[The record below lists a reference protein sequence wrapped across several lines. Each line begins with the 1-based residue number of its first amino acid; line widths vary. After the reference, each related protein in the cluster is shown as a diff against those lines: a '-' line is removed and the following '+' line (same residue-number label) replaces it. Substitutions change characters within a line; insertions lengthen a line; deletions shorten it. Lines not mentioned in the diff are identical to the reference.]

1 MNKQKGILKK
11 NARIA
16 IINRGE
22 AAIRFIRAVN
32 DYNFLHNT
40 KLSTIAFYIP
50 NEENS
55 LFVKRASEAYN
66 LKDFEKKASTGSP
79 YLNYNLLLNALK
91 KTKCDAVWPGWGFVA
106 EDDNFVSLLEEKEIL
121 FLGPSA
127 KAMAAL
133 GDKIEAKK
141 IAEKAKVPILP
152 WSKKAIKSVEE
163 AQKFAEKIGYPVIL
177 KAANAGGGRGI
188 RMVKNA
194 SELKK
199 QFISA
204 RDETIR
210 ITNND
215 HIFMERMVEK
225 SRHLEVQTVV
235 DSHGNVNTFGV
246 RDCSVQRRN
255 QKVIEETPP
264 PNFSP
269 KLMEKIQKD
278 AAKLLKVAKYRSA
291 GTVEFIYD
299 VPRKEYYF
307 MEVNTRLQV
316 EHPISE
322 QIYQVDL
329 VQAQLD
335 VAFGK
340 EVKFDCAPRGH
351 SVEVRLNAEDPENDF
366 IPAPGLISVLKMP
379 AGSGIRVDSGVEQ
392 HSEIPTDFDSMI
404 AKIISYAPTREMAM
418 AKLKRALQEMHIK
431 IEGGITNRAFLLE
444 LLNSKEVVNGIAD
457 TKFIERFLH
466 KKREQGKSWHIA
478 LVSCAIESYLREY
491 REELQNFQQQFSKSG
506 YLHNVPSPTG
516 KEIELQLQGNDY
528 VFFVKSVGGNVFH
541 INIDKT
547 LVVVSYLPKDEQRIL
562 IYEGKRFV
570 IQNIERGDTIIC
582 EVDGVPHPIE
592 MDSQGVIKSAAPA
605 MVIDVVKKEGDTVQ
619 KGDVILTLEAMKME
633 TAIFASES
641 GVIKSFYVQKGEQ
654 VAAGQPLVA
663 VDSKEQDNAAAT
675 PKSKRVD
682 FKSLTKG
689 KKYKNKSERKW
700 EILEREFLA
709 IFLGYDAIKQTAMWG
724 NLQAFVHENPSYQKK
739 LYKTL
744 TKAIEIFISIESL
757 FSSKRFSTES
767 SAQAL
772 NCQELLAHFF
782 KRTEDREKGLPEAFI
797 QRLEKAIHL
806 YTYRSLNHY
815 ETTNRAIFRIYK
827 SYANSAAKA
836 SVLQTVLFSLKD
848 ISFFQKERY
857 DHDDLG
863 NILDRLIRETQLTY
877 PSLVDGAFHARYHL
891 VDGPK
896 LGEIRSENRQELLET
911 FDILLDNETSDPE
924 NYEQKIINSGNYINF
939 DLINLTFDKDTDKK
953 KLALELLAK
962 RFNRYRKFHSG
973 KVVQQNN
980 SYFYH
985 LKYTEK
991 RKTVHFILGV
1001 ISTIKYQNRISDFYE
1016 YIEKSKVDSPEVML
1030 FVSSPGNKDEK
1041 KEEDFIAKL
1050 EKCSQQI
1057 DLFYLGFFYK
1067 DLQFTY
1073 RTLEQ
1078 DSDWMWTENEHR
1090 RYFSPLIYNELR
1102 VARLCNFHLE
1112 LLYRTKTVYLLRAT
1126 AKDNKKD
1133 QRIFVLCNVTDTVP
1147 QYDEDH
1153 SITAIPTL
1161 EHSITEAIYVIRT
1174 YQAAYGTRLYWNR
1187 IIMHIRSPLDIKL
1200 KLIEK
1205 YAKKLAPRFYGLG
1218 LEKTVIYAHTDR
1230 EKPDKEM
1237 EFLFENISGLHFS
1250 IRGRQISNAP
1260 LEPMDYY
1267 VAKNVRCRRRG
1278 IVYPY
1283 ELIKMLTRPG
1293 HSNAENLPR
1302 GVFKELDLQYD
1313 EKSDQHRLLSVA
1325 DRPYGKNKSNII
1337 FGTIINFS
1345 KNHPY
1350 GLKRVLILG
1359 DPSGDMGSLAEDECR
1374 RINAAI
1380 DFAQE
1385 RNLPVEWIPISSGAR
1400 IDMQSGTEN
1409 LDWTASTLRKII
1421 EFTQQGGEINMI
1433 VAGTN
1438 VGAQSYWNAE
1448 ATMLMH
1454 TAGLLIMTSD
1464 ASMLLTGKK
1473 ALDFSGSVSAGN
1485 NLGIGGAERIMAPN
1499 GQAQIWVENLTEAY
1513 QVLFRHYDVTY
1524 RAPGSVFPMKRETKD
1539 PKTRSVSEAPYQDS
1553 LGQGFT
1559 KVGDIFSIECNRE
1572 RKKPF
1577 DMRQIMEAVVDR
1589 DFGHVERWQLMKN
1602 AEIAVVWETRIGGY
1616 SVGLIGIESRPLTRI
1631 GPLAND
1637 GPETWNGGTLFPK
1650 SSQKIA
1656 RAINSYSDCMPL
1668 VILAN
1673 LSGFDGSPESLRNCQ
1688 LEYGAEIGRA
1698 VVNFKGPIIFVVT
1711 ARYHGGAYVVFSRSL
1726 NPYLR
1731 VAAIEG
1737 TYASVIGGAP
1747 AAAVV
1752 FPKKV
1757 QKDTYSDL
1765 TVINAQKDLV
1775 AGKISQNE
1783 FKQIFQKVY
1792 TEKQNDLAQEFDSV
1806 HSVKRAQAVGSIHD
1820 IISAKNLR
1828 PYIIK
1833 SLEEMTEKYLTD
1845 IDL

>member
-16 IINRGE
+16 ILNRGE

-55 LFVKRASEAYN
+55 LFVKRANEAYN
-66 LKDFEKKASTGSP
+66 FTDFEKKTSTVSP
-79 YLNYNLLLNALK
+79 YLNYELLLNALK
-91 KTKCDAVWPGWGFVA
+91 KTKCDAVWPGWGFVS
-106 EDDNFVSLLEEKEIL
+106 EDDQFVSLLEEKGIV

-127 KAMAAL
+127 KAMADL
-133 GDKIEAKK
+133 GDKIQAKK
-141 IAEKAKVPILP
+141 IADKAKVPILP
-152 WSKKAIKSVEE
+152 WSKKALKTVEE
-163 AQKFAEKIGYPVIL
+163 AAQFAEKIGYPVIL

-188 RMVKNA
+188 RMVKTPN
-194 SELKK
+194 ELAK
-199 QFISA
+199 QFASA
-204 RDETIR
+204 RDETLR

-225 SRHLEVQTVV
+225 SRHLEVQALV

-264 PNFSP
+264 PHFSDE
-269 KLMEKIQKD
+269 LMASIQKD
-278 AAKLLKVAKYRSA
+278 AAKLLKMAKYRSA

-299 VPRKEYYF
+299 VPREEYYF

-329 VQAQLD
+329 VQGQID

-340 EVKFDCAPRGH
+340 EVKFDASARGH
-351 SVEVRLNAEDPENDF
+351 AIEVRLNAEDPENDF

-404 AKIISYAPTREMAM
+404 AKIISYAPNREMAI
-418 AKLKRALQEMHIK
+418 AKLKRALEEMHIK

-444 LLNSKEVVNGIAD
+444 LLNSKEVVDGVAD
-457 TKFIERFLH
+457 TKFIERFLS
-466 KKREQGKSWHIA
+466 KKRQQSKSWHIA
-478 LVSCAIESYLREY
+478 LISCAIESYLKEY

-506 YLHNVPSPTG
+506 YLRNVPSPTG
-516 KEIELQLQGNDY
+516 REIELQLAGNSY
-528 VFFVKSVGGNVFH
+528 VFFVKSVGGNFFH
-541 INIDKT
+541 VLIDNT
-547 LVVVSYLPKDEQRIL
+547 LVVVTYLPRDDQRVL

-605 MVIDVVKKEGDTVQ
+605 MVINVLKKEGDTVQ

-633 TAIFASES
+633 TAIFATES
-641 GVIKSFYVQKGEQ
+641 GVIKSLYVQKGEQ

-663 VDSKEQDNAAAT
+663 VDSKEQEDTEKAPQA
-675 PKSKRVD
+675 KRVD
-682 FKSLTKG
+682 FKSISKG
-689 KKYKNKSERKW
+689 KNFKNKGERTW
-700 EILEREFLA
+700 EVLQQEFLS
-709 IFLGYDAIKQTAMWG
+709 IFLGYDAAQQVTIWSDMQK
-724 NLQAFVHENPSYQKK
+724 FVDKNPAYQKK

-744 TKAIEIFISIESL
+744 IKAIEIFISIESL
-757 FSSKRFSTES
+757 FTSKRFSTES

-797 QRLEKAIHL
+797 QRLEKAIRW

-815 ETTNRAIFRIYK
+815 ETINRAIFRIYK
-827 SYANSAAKA
+827 SYANSKTKA
-836 SVLQTVLFSLKD
+836 SVLQTALFAIKD
-848 ISFFQKERY
+848 IAFFQKERY
-857 DHDDLG
+857 DRDLLG
-863 NILDRLIRETQLTY
+863 NILDKLIRESQLRY

-891 VDGPK
+891 VDDPK
-896 LGEIRSENRQELLET
+896 LTEIRNENRQELLET
-911 FDILLDNETSDPE
+911 FDTLLDKDIANRNEYAE
-924 NYEQKIINSGNYINF
+924 KIINSGNYINF
-939 DLINLTFDKDTDKK
+939 DLINLTFDKDVEKK
-953 KLALELLAK
+953 QLALELLAR

-991 RKTVHFILGV
+991 RKTMHFVLGV
-1001 ISTIKYQNRISDFYE
+1001 ISTIKYKNRVKDFYE
-1016 YIEKSKVDSPEVML
+1016 YIEESKIDSPEIML
-1030 FVSSPGNKDEK
+1030 FISSPGNKDEK
-1041 KEEDFIAKL
+1041 KEEEFIAKL
-1050 EKCSQQI
+1050 DPCSQKI
-1057 DLFYLGFFYK
+1057 RHFYLGFFYK

-1073 RTLEQ
+1073 RTVEQ
-1078 DSDWMWTENEHR
+1078 GADNAWQENEQR

-1102 VARLCNFHLE
+1102 VERLCNFHLE
-1112 LLYRTKTVYLLRAT
+1112 LLDRTKTVYLLRAT

-1133 QRIFVLCNVTDTVP
+1133 QRLFVLCNVTDTNP
-1147 QYDEDH
+1147 QYDEEQY
-1153 SITAIPTL
+1153 ITSIPTL
-1161 EHSITEAIYVIRT
+1161 EHSITEAIYMIRT

-1230 EKPDKEM
+1230 EKPEKEM

-1293 HSNAENLPR
+1293 HSNSENLPR
-1302 GVFKELDLQYD
+1302 GVFKELDLQFD
-1313 EKSDQHRLLSVA
+1313 EISKQHKLVSVA
-1325 DRPYGKNKSNII
+1325 DRAYGKNTSNII
-1337 FGTIINFS
+1337 FGIIINFS

-1359 DPSGDMGSLAEDECR
+1359 DPSGDMGSLAEEECR

-1380 DFAQE
+1380 DYAQE
-1385 RNLPVEWIPISSGAR
+1385 HKLPVEWIPVSSGAR

-1409 LDWTASTLRKII
+1409 LDWTASTLRRII

-1473 ALDFSGSVSAGN
+1473 ALDFSGSVSAED

-1499 GQAQIWVENLTEAY
+1499 GQAQIWVDNLTEAY

-1524 RAPGSVFPMKRETKD
+1524 RAPGCTFPMKRESKD
-1539 PKTRSVSEAPYQDS
+1539 SVNRNVSEAPYADS

-1559 KVGDIFSIECNRE
+1559 KVGDIFSMEKNRE

-1577 DMRQIMEAVVDR
+1577 DMRQIMQAVVDR
-1589 DFGHVERWQLMKN
+1589 DFGYLERWNLMKD
-1602 AEIAVVWETRIGGY
+1602 AEIAIVWETRIGGH
-1616 SVGLIGIESRPLTRI
+1616 SVGLLGIESRPLTRI

-1637 GPETWNGGTLFPK
+1637 GPETWNGGTLFPQ
-1650 SSQKIA
+1650 SSKKIA
-1656 RAINSYSDCMPL
+1656 RAINSYSDRMPL

-1673 LSGFDGSPESLRNCQ
+1673 LSGFDGSPESLRNFQ

-1726 NPYLR
+1726 NRHLR

-1757 QKDTYSDL
+1757 QKATYSDPL
-1765 TVINAQKDLV
+1765 VIGAQKDL
-1775 AGKISQNE
+1775 AAEKISQGE
-1783 FKQIFQKVY
+1783 FKQIFQRVY
-1792 TEKQNDLAQEFDSV
+1792 TEKQNDLAQEFDSI
-1806 HSVKRAQAVGSIHD
+1806 HSVERAQTVGSLHD

-1828 PYIIK
+1828 PYIIN
-1833 SLEEMTEKYLTD
+1833 SLEKMIEKYLSD
-1845 IDL
+1845 SI